1 MQSTTDFRYTLELE
15 VRDYE
20 CDLQGIV
27 NNAVYLHYLE
37 HTRHTFLRS
46 EGIDFAA
53 LAASGVN
60 LVVLRLEIDYR
71 RSLRSGDRFLVTVDL
86 ERVSPLRMAFVQ
98 HIYRLPDMEQIVR
111 ARTVGT
117 GIDLRGRPAV
127 PESIF
132 MLLER

>member
-1 MQSTTDFRYTLELE
+1 MELE

-37 HTRHTFLRS
+37 HTRHSFLRS

-60 LVVLRLEIDYR
+60 LVVLRVEVDYK
-71 RSLRSGDRFLVTVDL
+71 RSLRSGDRFVVSVDL

-98 HIYRLPDMEQIVR
+98 HIYRLPNMEAIVH

-117 GIDLRGRPAV
+117 GIDDRGRPAV
-127 PESIF
+127 PEAIHQ
-132 MLLER
+132 LLVQ